1 MNRAKLCGRIREKYG
16 TQEAFAEVMDM
27 SPATLSAKLRGKS
40 DWTRLEIELAGKR
53 LEIPVAEIPD
63 YFFSD

>member
-16 TQEAFAEVMDM
+16 TQEAFAEVMEM

-53 LEIPVAEIPD
+53 LDIPVAEIPD
-63 YFFSD
+63 YFFND

>member
-16 TQEAFAEVMDM
+16 TQEAFAKALDM
-27 SPATLSAKLRGKS
+27 SPQTLSAKLHGKS
-40 DWTRLEIELAGKR
+40 DWTRVEIEMAGKK

-63 YFFSD
+63 YFFAD